1 MEEDG
6 LEDSLSAAIVEVW
19 GSGAQ
24 TPERG
29 GTHFAG
35 SSVGL
40 SDTVGQAA
48 HLMEEQIG
56 VERDG
61 FKGEGRT
68 DGAGAGLHRSFVT
81 GNAVDLGE

>member
-6 LEDSLSAAIVEVW
+6 LADSLSAAIVKVW

-35 SSVGL
+35 LSVAL

-48 HLMEEQIG
+48 HFMEEQIG

-68 DGAGAGLHRSFVT
+68 DGVGAGLHGSFVT

>member
-24 TPERG
+24 TPEGG

-35 SSVGL
+35 LSVGL
-40 SDTVGQAA
+40 SDTVGQLA
-48 HLMEEQIG
+48 HSMEEQIG
-56 VERDG
+56 VKING
-61 FKGEGRT
+61 FKGEGGT
-68 DGAGAGLHRSFVT
+68 DRAGAGPHGRFVT